1 MTFCLLTPLRLGSN
15 SCGKNQ
21 TRILNGYQ
29 VQLPHADWALPPSNP
44 EATNRQNTTSR
55 WRREG
60 VTQSRDLALSRHKVD
75 MSSSLATA

>member
-29 VQLPHADWALPPSNP
+29 VQLPHAD
-44 EATNRQNTTSR
+44 
-55 WRREG
+55 
-60 VTQSRDLALSRHKVD
+60 
-75 MSSSLATA
+75 